1 MQQLTLSLEKLETIQ
16 NVTSIEAFLDYIP
29 DNLSEFKNILSRIDN
44 KQFEEDEL
52 GFLFEDL
59 INKIE
64 KKNYGQFYTPK
75 KIVEY
80 MFDFLDIKPNSKIL
94 DPTCGCG
101 IFLSTAY
108 KHLKMINDN
117 PLNNLYGVDLNATAT
132 ELTKINLWL
141 KDGKS
146 NKGWKT
152 LEENI
157 KMGNSIRENKKIDK
171 KAFVWKTVF
180 KETLAD
186 GGFDFIVG
194 NPPYITLK
202 KNKDYDPKEENFSLV
217 IDGAVN
223 AASLIIARS
232 FSLLKDGGIMSFVLP
247 KTLLRV
253 SSYSKL
259 RRFILDNFTILH
271 IVDLGKYFE
280 NVKGEQIILFLK
292 KEKSKKYQTSIKIL
306 TNKDK
311 SIDDHQSFNIDNNL
325 FKKYNNFLILDDKKL
340 YPLIDKISIHEPL
353 ELLSDI
359 FRGLS
364 ISPKSDLVYRHRN
377 QKSEP
382 IIKGENI
389 SKLDYK
395 INYFI
400 EVEKLRANEKIKRLK
415 GKKIILQ
422 NIFSIE
428 SGIISAID
436 TNGYLTFDTVTNIFL
451 KNEKI
456 NPYYVLGLL
465 NSKLINFYLIFAL
478 FNKCKFTMH
487 TDKSYVG
494 KLPIKIPEIRLQ
506 KNIANILNDFEKS
519 KNYNNVTKL
528 NEEVYNIYQINR
540 EEQEIINKNLLQV
553 MSSKSFKL
561 L

>member
-1 MQQLTLSLEKLETIQ
+1 MQQLTLAFEELETIQ
-16 NVTSIEAFLDYIP
+16 NTTNTEAFLDYIP
-29 DNLSEFKNILSRIDN
+29 NNLIELKNVLSKIDN

-59 INKIE
+59 IDKIE

-75 KIVEY
+75 EIVEY

-108 KHLKMINDN
+108 KHLKKINDK
-117 PLNNLYGVDLNATAT
+117 PLNNLYGVDINATAA

-141 KDGKS
+141 KDRKS
-146 NKGWKT
+146 NKGWGK

-157 KMGNSIRENKKIDK
+157 KTGNSITESKNLDE
-171 KAFVWKTVF
+171 KAFIWKSVF
-180 KETLAD
+180 KDTLAG
-186 GGFDFIVG
+186 GGFDLIIG

-202 KNKDYDPKEENFSLV
+202 KNKDYDPKEGNFSLV
-217 IDGAVN
+217 IAGTVN

-247 KTLLRV
+247 KTILRV

-259 RRFILDNFTILH
+259 RQFILSNFTILH

-280 NVKGEQIILFLK
+280 DVKGEQIILFLR
-292 KEKSKKYQTSIKIL
+292 KEHPKKYKTSIKIL
-306 TNKDK
+306 TDKDK
-311 SIDDHQSFNIDNNL
+311 SIKDHRVFNIDSNL
-325 FKKYNNFLILDDKKL
+325 FRKYNNFLILDDKKL
-340 YPLIDKISIHEPL
+340 YPLIDKISIHKPL
-353 ELLSDI
+353 ELFSDI

-364 ISPKSDLVYRHRN
+364 ISPTSSFIYRHKN

-389 SKLDYK
+389 SKLDYE

-400 EVEKLRANEKIKRLK
+400 EIEKLRNNEKVKRLK

-422 NIFSIE
+422 NIFSRE

-451 KNEKI
+451 KNEII
-456 NPYYVLGLL
+456 NPYYILGLL

-487 TDKSYVG
+487 TDKNYIG
-494 KLPIKIPEIRLQ
+494 KLPIKIPEPRLQ
-506 KNIANILNDFEKS
+506 ENVGNIVNDIEKS
-519 KNYNNVTKL
+519 RNYNNAKL
-528 NEEVYNIYQINR
+528 NEEVYNIYQIEK
-540 EEQEIINKNLLQV
+540 EEQEIINNNLLQV
-553 MSSKSFKL
+553 MSSKSFNYL
-561 L
+561 